1 MNILSEKDYRD
12 IREHQQRGERFV
24 LEHVYQP
31 TGYRLTV
38 IVKHSDPETWGQRMI
53 IRVIQD
59 ESPVLRMKNC
69 RNIEEVRQY
78 LRT

>member
-1 MNILSEKDYRD
+1 MDLLSTKDYQT
-12 IREHQQRGERFV
+12 IKGHQQAGKTLKIER
-24 LEHVYQP
+24 EYQP
-31 TGYRLTV
+31 TGYKLTV
-38 IVKHSDPETWGQRMI
+38 IVKHSGPETWGQRMI